1 MNFKALLPIK
11 TFLVLIC
18 FVALRAHAEE
28 KVSVE
33 FQVKAACLYNFAKY
47 VKWPDSSF
55 VAADTPV
62 SLCIFETNPFGTIF
76 DNLSDKQVQGRP
88 LTKKIVTAVDQNL
101 NNCHLLYIPEGIADA
116 TVEKIEALTAGKP
129 VLTVAEDSHAKSA
142 VIHFVLEDGK
152 VRFAIDQDA
161 ARNAALSLSSQLLRL
176 AVSK

>member
-1 MNFKALLPIK
+1 MI
-11 TFLVLIC
+11 LIC
-18 FVALRAHAEE
+18 CLACSVRAED

-47 VKWPDSSF
+47 VKWPDAAFS
-55 VAADTPV
+55 AADTPV
-62 SLCIFETNPFGTIF
+62 TLCIYESNPFGTIF

-88 LTKKIVTAVDQNL
+88 FAKKVVTAADQSL
-101 NNCHLLYIPEGIADA
+101 TSCHLLYIPEGTADA
-116 TVEKIEALTAGKP
+116 TVEKIETLTAGKP
-129 VLTVAEDSHAKSA
+129 VLTVAEDSHAKTA

-161 ARNAALSLSSQLLRL
+161 AKSAALSLSSQLLRL